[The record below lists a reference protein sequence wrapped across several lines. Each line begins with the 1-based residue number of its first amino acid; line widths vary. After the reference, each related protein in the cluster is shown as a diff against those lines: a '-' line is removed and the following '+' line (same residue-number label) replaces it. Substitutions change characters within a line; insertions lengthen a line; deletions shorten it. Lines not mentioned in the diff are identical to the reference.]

1 MLGGLPAVGHRQG
14 WGASPGSRALWE
26 FGIVLGG
33 ASRLL
38 SLGLSFSIG
47 EMSSVFSEDPVLSD
61 TQIPQLLADRQRKLG
76 EPACPCTGGRMT

>member
-14 WGASPGSRALWE
+14 WGVSPGSRALWE

-38 SLGLSFSIG
+38 SLGLSFSI
-47 EMSSVFSEDPVLSD
+47 
-61 TQIPQLLADRQRKLG
+61 
-76 EPACPCTGGRMT
+76 